1 MCDVALCSISS
12 RKLSNFITITF
23 KREST
28 AEHVEAMINVDEMV
42 IVEHVEATVNVASV
56 IEVYA
61 TPSMQNVYK
70 CSNIQL

>member
-1 MCDVALCSISS
+1 
-12 RKLSNFITITF
+12 
-23 KREST
+23 
-28 AEHVEAMINVDEMV
+28 MINVDEMV